1 MKDKRMPF
9 ALSEDSFHAH
19 FLLFFELEAM
29 LSACE
34 RIAFYR
40 KKHHVAKKRALAQTK
55 RGF

>member
-1 MKDKRMPF
+1 MPF

-19 FLLFFELEAM
+19 FLLFFEPGAM
-29 LSACE
+29 LSVCE
-34 RIAFYR
+34 RIASTG